1 MQGGVAFEFQNVW
14 YTKASL
20 IAELN
25 IESFHDESFCSTTLT
40 FQIVCIIKFYYK
52 NSDLTQNTFQISTL
66 NLKGKTF

>member
-25 IESFHDESFCSTTLT
+25 IESFHDESSAAPH
-40 FQIVCIIKFYYK
+40 
-52 NSDLTQNTFQISTL
+52 
-66 NLKGKTF
+66 